1 MDNLESVEVPVRM
14 RIGSKEIGPSLFFSA
29 EEGQANLGDFQ
40 MALTMVDI
48 AADAGVDA
56 IEFQLARAAD
66 FYVASHPG
74 YEKYAKR
81 EFSDAQHRALVERAH
96 HRGIA
101 FIAAP
106 LSHKLIPSLRQVG
119 CDAFD
124 INASDLT
131 NPDIIDAVVASDL
144 PFFLSVPMATH
155 EEIRWAIDRIR
166 RDQQR
171 AVFALAHGQ
180 HTMASAGGVPVAGTT
195 LGYLTTLAN
204 TYHVPVG
211 FIDHTSHAWMPS
223 VAVAAGAVFVSKHL
237 ARSRDAHGPDWQIC
251 LEPDE
256 MRGAV
261 ISARAAWESIRAH
274 TKNLALEEQMDR
286 TIMRRSIVA
295 ARPISAGTVLRR
307 ADVVFKRPGTG
318 LDPSRYEEIIGKTT
332 LRDVQADD
340 QLAMTDLR
348 T

>member
-1 MDNLESVEVPVRM
+1 MALGRGATKTPTHLVRTRTRQSPHYSAHRKLYGRNDFWFACVHGEEARVVPPRIITGTGTCVRLRRRMDNLESVEVPVRM

-74 YEKYAKR
+74 DEKYAKR

-237 ARSRDAHGPDWQIC
+237 ARSRDAH
-251 LEPDE
+251 
-256 MRGAV
+256 
-261 ISARAAWESIRAH
+261 
-274 TKNLALEEQMDR
+274 
-286 TIMRRSIVA
+286 
-295 ARPISAGTVLRR
+295 
-307 ADVVFKRPGTG
+307 
-318 LDPSRYEEIIGKTT
+318 
-332 LRDVQADD
+332 
-340 QLAMTDLR
+340 
-348 T
+348 